1 MAPLLERRKIMTTL
15 SLTWLLNLTGELED
29 GSGASRRFRE
39 NLQNKNVSVADLAGW
54 VYEAIEKSGKQYH
67 RALQDLV
74 NALGLRLGFEVEFG
88 VYQGQP
94 GVLNADGVWISSTGQ
109 AIIVETKTTETYQI
123 DPDTLV
129 GYIQNVATKRDIAEE
144 DVYGLYVLGKYE
156 GLFEKTIKGSGHQH
170 KIRIITCDDL
180 LKLIRLMQANAL
192 THDQILSLMMPF
204 ETVNVGSLIKIIED
218 IIAVQRPEEEEKTE
232 AETPTKEPWK
242 ENGQKYH
249 LDKQTPEQRAKLI
262 ELVDLIQ
269 EVNPELAEPSW
280 NQKFYISFS
289 HPAINPMWASISD
302 WRLSFLSLETRNKQ
316 GVFDE
321 GELTE
326 KLGMKVTKKTQGRYD
341 WIEVAIYPNQEIDT
355 PAFRA
360 FLKQSLQS
368 LKDLFGVSR

>member
-1 MAPLLERRKIMTTL
+1 MTTL
-15 SLTWLLNLTGELED
+15 SLTWLLNLTGELQD
-29 GSGASRRFRE
+29 GSDATQRFRE
-39 NLQNKNVSVADLAGW
+39 NLQSKDISVADLDAW
-54 VYEAIEKSGKQYH
+54 VHEAIAQPGKQYH

-74 NALGLRLGFEVEFG
+74 NALGLRLDFEVEFG
-88 VYQGQP
+88 VYQGQA
-94 GVLNADGVWISSTGQ
+94 GALNADGVWISPTGQ
-109 AIIVETKTTETYQI
+109 AIVVETKTTETYQI

-129 GYIQNVATKRDIAEE
+129 GYIHSVANARDITEE

-156 GLFEKTIKGSGHQH
+156 GVFEKTIKGSGHQH

-204 ETVNVGSLIKIIED
+204 ETVNVGALITIIED

-232 AETPTKEPWK
+232 AETPTGEGEEPWK

-249 LDKQTPEQRAKLI
+249 LDKQTPEQRTKLI

-302 WRLSFLSLETRNKQ
+302 WRLSFLLLETRNKQ

-321 GELTE
+321 GELAE
-326 KLGMKVTKKTQGRYD
+326 KLGMKVTKKAQGRYD
-341 WIEVAIYPNQEIDT
+341 HIEIAIYPNQEIDT

-368 LKDLFGVSR
+368 LKDLFGVGSSR